1 MSPLIQS
8 LKNEYTKQ
16 ILRATGVRKMS
27 LQQRKTPHHRMPV
40 LEQAGGWMKLKQ
52 YDGPE
57 IPPAEWEGLTYTTY
71 ASDPTTFFAPITSAT
86 GEIELKGFWEYG
98 KADLDGVWTENA
110 TNCPTICQWVESI
123 GARFGRVQ
131 LLRMKANSI
140 RECRWGLHL
149 DNNNQGNPENQGWVV
164 RVWLELTDDPSSA
177 LVVRPTEFDRKGEV
191 KIDLPKYQQA
201 VVDSEYLWH
210 GGHHDSTHMRYA
222 VIASVESG
230 PALERWIETQRA

>member
-1 MSPLIQS
+1 LSALTDAM
-8 LKNEYTKQ
+8 KNEYTKQ
-16 ILRATGVRKMS
+16 ILRATGVRKVG
-27 LQQRKTPHHRMPV
+27 LGQRKTPHYRMPI
-40 LEQAGGWMKLKQ
+40 LEEAGGWMRLEKYK
-52 YDGPE
+52 GPE
-57 IPPAEWEGLTYTTY
+57 IPASECEDLTYTTY
-71 ASDPTTFFAPITSAT
+71 SSDPTTFFAPITSAT

-110 TNCPTICQWVESI
+110 KKCPSIVKWVESI

-131 LLRMKANSI
+131 LLRMKANT
-140 RECRWGLHL
+140 
-149 DNNNQGNPENQGWVV
+149 ENQGWVV

-191 KIDLPKYQQA
+191 QIQLPKYQQA

-210 GGHHDSTHMRYA
+210 GGHHASDHMRYA

-230 PALERWIETQRA
+230 PALERWIQSQRS